1 MPVSTVDKR
10 GRIAASWV
18 AVSKTTGCAVF
29 ETFSIDTAN
38 AINQEKYGVVPVY
51 DYLVLHNERINEAIN
66 GHCTV
71 IDT

>member
-1 MPVSTVDKR
+1 MLVSTVDKK
-10 GRIAASWV
+10 GRPAASWV
-18 AVSKTTGCAVF
+18 AVSKTKGDAVF

-38 AINQEKYGVVPVY
+38 AINLEKYDVVPVY
-51 DYLVLHNERINEAIN
+51 DYLVSHNERINEGLN